1 MDNIKTMLNSIN
13 SPKDLK
19 KIPVQDLPDLAKEM
33 REEIVTVVSR
43 NGGHLASSL
52 GAVELAIALH
62 YCFDMPRD
70 KIVWD
75 VGHQAYPHKLLTGRA
90 KNFDTLR
97 QLGGISGFPLRT
109 ESEYDIFTCGHS
121 STSISTVLGLASARD
136 IKNEKWKAIAVIGD
150 AALANGMAFEG
161 LNHAGHLRKD
171 MIIVLNDNELSI
183 SRSIGALSRYL
194 NRILTNPVYN
204 NVRRRMQ
211 VLVKRIPFFGF
222 KAFNAAKK
230 LEESLKSLLVPGAF
244 FEELGFRYF
253 GPINGHNTKEL
264 IATFKNVASLKEPII
279 VHVVTKKG
287 KGYPAAEN
295 RPDVFHG
302 IAPFEVATGE
312 EKHKKESK
320 NFTDVFSKKITDL
333 ARVNKK
339 IVAITAAMPEG
350 TGLSEFAKEFPNRFY
365 DVGIAEEHAVAF
377 GAGLAREGLKPI
389 VAIYSTFL
397 QRGYDQL
404 IHDISLQ
411 NLPVVF
417 CLDRAG
423 LAGEDGP
430 THHGVFDIA
439 YLRTIP
445 NFVVMAPR
453 DGLEFEKMLDL
464 AVTLN
469 QPVAIRYPKGSS
481 ESHVSPS
488 SFEKLIPGKAE
499 VLRKGKDIAIIAIGS
514 MVSIAIK
521 AADLLS
527 SKGKEATVINARFI
541 KPLDKETIGD
551 VAKHIKNVVT
561 LEEGVASGGFGSAV
575 LELFEEEKINN
586 IKIKRIGLPDHFI
599 THGKREELFKEYHM
613 TADEI
618 CNTIQKECFER

>member
-1 MDNIKTMLNSIN
+1 MDNIKTMLSSIN

-19 KIPVQDLPDLAKEM
+19 KIPIQDLPDLAKEI
-33 REEIVTVVSR
+33 REKIVTVVSR

-423 LAGEDGP
+423 LSGEDGP

>member
-423 LAGEDGP
+423 LSGEDGP

>member
-1 MDNIKTMLNSIN
+1 MDNIKTMLSSIN

-423 LAGEDGP
+423 LSGEDGP